1 MKIHFRHWLA
11 AAAAGVFLCA
21 VLPPKAVQAQSLT
34 PALLDELGHGG
45 YVIVFRHASTTGKDA
60 KAFALADCASQ
71 QALSDAGTAQ
81 ARRIGDAFEARK
93 IPVGRVLA
101 SGYCRTLETA
111 RLAFGQ
117 SETSEA
123 LLRPKF
129 EPAAGEP
136 VSPPWSER
144 QHMLAGLIAT
154 TPAAGTNTILV
165 THGESIEAAAK
176 VNVGYAGAVVMRPDG
191 HGAATLVATV
201 PADAWSMP

>member
-1 MKIHFRHWLA
+1 MKTHFRHWLA
-11 AAAAGVFLCA
+11 VAAAGLFLSSA
-21 VLPPKAVQAQSLT
+21 LPPETVRAESLT

-60 KAFALADCASQ
+60 AAFALADCASQ
-71 QALSDAGTAQ
+71 QALSEAGMAQ
-81 ARRIGDAFEARK
+81 ARGIGAAFKSRK

-117 SETSEA
+117 AELSEA

-136 VSPPWSER
+136 VPPPWPER
-144 QHMLAGLIAT
+144 QHMLTALIAT
-154 TPAAGTNTILV
+154 APAAGTNTILV
-165 THGESIEAAAK
+165 THGESIEAAASA
-176 VNVGYAGAVVMRPDG
+176 NVAYAGAAVFKPDG
-191 HGAATLVATV
+191 HGAATLVATI
-201 PADAWSMP
+201 PAEEWSSR